1 MPGAADRGG
10 EGGVGMAGAWG
21 GGGGGGG
28 SGGRRKRRGG
38 PRFEVPAA
46 EDGFEAEI
54 DAAFEAAL
62 REGHARGTFTAPGRP
77 GGAAPRSSGPA
88 DSESESGSGS
98 ASDASESGSE
108 EEDALGED
116 LASLRRAFE
125 ATATAAPP
133 GASLSSSQAAASQLD
148 EVVARLE
155 AAEAAD
161 DDAQRFVALVLA
173 AKCLRGDDAR
183 GTRRVHAAAGG
194 LAFVG
199 RLLEGALA
207 VGDGPQAAEARRAA
221 RQLGVRVLGAFLCVD
236 DLASGAEALP
246 LASAALRAAEAEAEA
261 EAQGD
266 VAEAEAGGP
275 DPGVVQDAAE
285 AACCALAAAMTRSG
299 GVRPDVAGWAAGMAA
314 SLASLVAQWAHVGPP
329 QSDEADAAAGARNPL
344 GALVR
349 GLALATTVGVGE
361 GEEGGIAVA
370 AAAAVAPLC
379 GLLRASAGRKA
390 TAAFALDILQALA
403 VALPVAAADEGAT
416 GRLLARARWAG
427 EARDALAVLLRSR
440 LDVGHRDAALR
451 CCWALAG
458 MHAGGDG
465 HHHWLCGGDG
475 SGALLVLAARVG
487 AVEAKVMMHMLA
499 GGGQGDA
506 LGDAAER
513 IRMLL
518 PVVLHLLALAVD
530 AVAAAMEA
538 LDEGTPLV
546 SEACIDKAFP
556 ALQDAA
562 GTCAEYLAHV
572 LATGGAQ
579 DAVAPGEED
588 VPAAACAF
596 LGAYAREVQGEHDA
610 ALTRLRPLYRRLG
623 VPSPLDD
630 DDQRS

>member
-1 MPGAADRGG
+1 
-10 EGGVGMAGAWG
+10 MAGAWG
-21 GGGGGGG
+21 VGGVGGG

-88 DSESESGSGS
+88 DSDSDSGS

-108 EEDALGED
+108 DEDALGED

-125 ATATAAPP
+125 ATATATAGPP

-207 VGDGPQAAEARRAA
+207 VGDGPHAAEARRAA

-236 DLASGAEALP
+236 DLAGGAEAVP
-246 LASAALRAAEAEAEA
+246 LARAALRAAEAEAEA
-261 EAQGD
+261 EAQAD
-266 VAEAEAGGP
+266 RIAEAEAEAGGP

-285 AACCALAAAMTRSG
+285 AACCALAAVMTRGG
-299 GVRPDVAGWAAGMAA
+299 GVRSDVAGCAAGMAA
-314 SLASLVAQWAHVGPP
+314 SMASLLAQWAHVGPPP

-361 GEEGGIAVA
+361 GEGGGGIAVA

-390 TAAFALDILQALA
+390 TAAFALDVLQALA
-403 VALPVAAADEGAT
+403 VALPVAAADEGAA

-458 MHAGGDG
+458 MHAGGVGDG
-465 HHHWLCGGDG
+465 PHHHWLCGGDG

-530 AVAAAMEA
+530 AVAAAMEG

-610 ALTRLRPLYRRLG
+610 ALARLRPLYRRLG

-630 DDQRS
+630 DDDDRLS